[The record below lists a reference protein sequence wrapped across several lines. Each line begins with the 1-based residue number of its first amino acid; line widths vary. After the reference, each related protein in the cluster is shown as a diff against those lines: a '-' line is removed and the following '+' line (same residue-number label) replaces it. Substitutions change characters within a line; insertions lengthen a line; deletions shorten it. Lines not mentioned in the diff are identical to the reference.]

1 MGAWVMEEK
10 KGANERRNGGIK
22 ARVEAVKGRYGDEG
36 ARSRLWWWWWW
47 HERVWQWGELEVR

>member
-1 MGAWVMEEK
+1 MEEK